1 MSSRTRVPI
10 SPAANLASQVPVGE
24 TRWAEHRE
32 ALLAARDRLRVTL
45 RLGDSSQLAAQ
56 QAAEALGDQAAVPF
70 PVLREPDPLDG
81 DRSLLVE
88 VEAALKR
95 LEQGT
100 YGRCLATGRPIAEE
114 RLRLFPWVRNA

>member
-24 TRWAEHRE
+24 TRWAGHRE
-32 ALLAARDRLRVTL
+32 ALLAVRDRLRLTL
-45 RLGDSSQLAAQ
+45 RQGDSSQRAVQPAADALDDK
-56 QAAEALGDQAAVPF
+56 AAA
-70 PVLREPDPLDG
+70 PDPLDG
-81 DRSLLVE
+81 DRGLLIE